1 MDMLLEELVRS
12 FGTCEET
19 KLISSFEPGSRLVGE
34 FSTRRCRGKPVD

>member
-1 MDMLLEELVRS
+1 MDVLLEEFVRS

-19 KLISSFEPGSRLVGE
+19 KLISSFEPGLRLVGN